1 MKLLH
6 PTDFSETA
14 EQAEAQAVALARALG
29 AEVVLLHVAV
39 ETPLYSE
46 GGLGF
51 ETQKIYDAQR
61 TWAEETLE
69 ARTAAIRA
77 QGVTARWLRRSG
89 VPFEAIVAAATEER
103 ADVIVMGTHGRSG
116 LNRLL
121 LGSVADRVIRLAPCP
136 VLAVR
141 QTGHAK
147 AA

>member
-14 EQAEAQAVALARALG
+14 DQAEAQAVALARALG
-29 AEVVLLHVAV
+29 AEVVLLHIGV
-39 ETPLYSE
+39 YSE
-46 GGLGF
+46 GALNF
-51 ETQKIYDAQR
+51 ETQRIYDVQR
-61 TWAEETLE
+61 KWAEEALE

-77 QGVTARWLRRSG
+77 QGVMARWLRRAG

-141 QTGHAK
+141 ESGRAK

>member
-14 EQAEAQAVALARALG
+14 EQAEAQALALARALG
-29 AEVVLLHVAV
+29 AEIVLLHVAV

-46 GGLGF
+46 GGLGV
-51 ETQKIYDAQR
+51 ETQQIYEAQR
-61 TWAEETLE
+61 EWAEQTLE
-69 ARTAAIRA
+69 ARTAALRA
-77 QGVTARWLRRSG
+77 RGVQARWVRRVG
-89 VPFEAIVAAATEER
+89 VPFEEIVEAAAAER
-103 ADVIVMGTHGRSG
+103 ADLIVMGTHGRSG

-121 LGSVADRVIRLAPCP
+121 LGSVVDRVIRLAPCP

-141 QTGHAK
+141 EPGSAK

>member
-14 EQAEAQAVALARALG
+14 EQAEAQAVALAKALG
-29 AEVVLLHVAV
+29 AEIVLLHVAV
-39 ETPLYSE
+39 YSE
-46 GGLGF
+46 GTLNF
-51 ETQKIYDAQR
+51 ATQRIYEVQR
-61 TWAEETLE
+61 KWAEEALE
-69 ARTAAIRA
+69 ARTAAIHD
-77 QGVTARWLRRSG
+77 QGVAARWLRRSG